1 MRRVLPWLAG
11 AVVLTAL
18 FGSLYIALQQGERLG
33 ADDAPARLA
42 SQVASELRGGYR
54 SALSP
59 RTVDLSSSLA
69 AFVIV
74 YDSGDRPVSGNGEL
88 DGRLASVPRG
98 VLDDT
103 RRDRSVHHV
112 TWQPG
117 PGLRFSTV
125 EVAVGQRVVL
135 AGQSL
140 APTEARIDSLGLL
153 IAAGWAGT
161 MVLGAA
167 FWLLWWLFGRWEP
180 VGRSV
185 P

>member
-1 MRRVLPWLAG
+1 MLPWLAG
-11 AVVLTAL
+11 VFVVTAL
-18 FGSLYIALQQGERLG
+18 FGSLYIALQQMERLG
-33 ADDAPARLA
+33 ADDAPGRLA
-42 SQVASELRGGYR
+42 SQVASELRGG
-54 SALSP
+54 SPSVLVP

-74 YDSGDRPVSGNGEL
+74 YDSGDRPVSGNGRF
-88 DGRLASVPRG
+88 DGRLASAPRG

-103 RRDRSVHHV
+103 RHDRSLHHV
-112 TWQPG
+112 TWQPAA
-117 PGLRFSTV
+117 GLRFATV
-125 EVAVGQRVVL
+125 EIPVGDRVVL

-153 IAAGWAGT
+153 IAAGWIGT

-180 VGRSV
+180 IGRPS

>member
-11 AVVLTAL
+11 AFIVTAL
-18 FGSLYIALQQGERLG
+18 FGALYIALQQVERLG
-33 ADDAPARLA
+33 ADDSPQRLA
-42 SQVASELRGGYR
+42 SQVASELRGVTR
-54 SALSP
+54 SPISP

-69 AFVIV
+69 TFVIV
-74 YDSGDRPVSGNGEL
+74 YDPADRPITGNGKL

-103 RRDRSVHHV
+103 RRDRSEHHV
-112 TWQPG
+112 TWQPQ
-117 PGLRFSTV
+117 PGLRFATV
-125 EVAVGQRVVL
+125 EIAVGGRVVL

-153 IAAGWAGT
+153 IATGWIGT
-161 MVLGAA
+161 MVVGAA

-180 VGRSV
+180 VRPSAR
-185 P
+185 